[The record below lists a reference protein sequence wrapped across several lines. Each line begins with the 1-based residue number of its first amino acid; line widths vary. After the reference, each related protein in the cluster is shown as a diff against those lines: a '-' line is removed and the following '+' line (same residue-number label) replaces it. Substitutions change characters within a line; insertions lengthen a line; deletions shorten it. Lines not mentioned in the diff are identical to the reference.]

1 MKKGIIFSIEEFAIH
16 DGPGIRTTVFLKG
29 CPLRCT
35 WCHNPEGIAPQPQRM
50 VKKNECSI
58 CGYEIMSGELAERIL
73 RNKEIYRL
81 NHGGVTF
88 TGGEPLYQADFITD
102 VVYRIKPDVHVAI
115 ETSGYVAADVFK
127 RMAPMFDLILL
138 DIKHTDPIV
147 HKKYTGVD
155 NQLIIENL
163 KFLCSADTNFIIRVP
178 LIPEVNDT
186 KQNMLNILSFIKN
199 AQSLLRVEL
208 LPYHKTAGAKY
219 AMIGKTYNPCFDVN
233 KTPRIYNVFEENN
246 IETIIL

>member
-73 RNKEIYRL
+73 RNKEIYWL

-88 TGGEPLYQADFITD
+88 TGGEPLFQADFVAD
-102 VVYRIKPDVHVAI
+102 VVHRIKPDVHVAI

-127 RMAPMFDLILL
+127 RMVPMFDLILL
-138 DIKHTDPIV
+138 DMKHTDPIV

-163 KFLCSADTNFIIRVP
+163 KFLCSADTNFIIRIP

-186 KQNMLNILSFIKN
+186 KQNMLNVLSFIKN
-199 AQSLLRVEL
+199 AQSLLRVEI

-219 AMIGKTYNPCFDVN
+219 AMIGKKYNPCFDVN
-233 KTPRIYNVFEENN
+233 KTPHIYNVFEENN